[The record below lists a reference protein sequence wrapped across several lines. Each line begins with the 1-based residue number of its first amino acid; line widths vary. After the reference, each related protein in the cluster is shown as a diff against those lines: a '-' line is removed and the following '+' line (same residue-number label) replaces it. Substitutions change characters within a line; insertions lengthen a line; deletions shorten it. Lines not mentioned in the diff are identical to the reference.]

1 MSNMKKLCVGIMA
14 CGVVFGVGNVTTQA
28 APANDKNCGD
38 FGGDKQAVMDFW
50 YNNGYSATNDP
61 HDLDRDNDGL
71 PCETTKGDWDNF
83 VAKKEAAKK
92 EETAQETTKPE
103 ETTSSTPA
111 TTEEKAEDNI
121 QTTPEQPVQQPTET
135 KEQGEVLP
143 KTATN
148 DVAMMGL
155 AGLMAAAGGVLM
167 MKRRK
172 K

>member
-1 MSNMKKLCVGIMA
+1 MKKLCAGIMA
-14 CGVVFGVGNVTTQA
+14 CGVVFGVSNVTAQA

-71 PCETTKGDWDNF
+71 PCETSKGDWDNF

-92 EETAQETTKPE
+92 EETAQETTEP
-103 ETTSSTPA
+103 
-111 TTEEKAEDNI
+111 EEKAEDNI
-121 QTTPEQPVQQPTET
+121 QTTPEQPVQQPSET
-135 KEQGEVLP
+135 KEQGEALP

>member
-1 MSNMKKLCVGIMA
+1 MINMKKLCAGIMA
-14 CGVVFGVGNVTTQA
+14 CGVVFGVSNVTAQA

-71 PCETTKGDWDNF
+71 PCETSKGDWDNF

-92 EETAQETTKPE
+92 EETAQETTEP
-103 ETTSSTPA
+103 
-111 TTEEKAEDNI
+111 EEKAEDNI
-121 QTTPEQPVQQPTET
+121 QTTPEQPVQQPSET
-135 KEQGEVLP
+135 KEQGEALP